1 MTTPLRKALRYKF
14 LSRCLAYPNEAFI
27 PALREALDKI
37 DAHRDE
43 LLALVA
49 AFEREEA
56 EPLQAEYTRLFLN
69 GYPRTICPPY
79 ESVYLEKRMH
89 GESTVAVQAAYAEWE
104 MSVEPGLIDHLAT
117 ELEFLAF
124 LASAESLDG
133 DMSADARK
141 AADAFMQQHLSRWT
155 PQFVADLKAG
165 AKLDA
170 YRMLGELM
178 ENTLTPLRP
187 KP

>member
-1 MTTPLRKALRYKF
+1 
-14 LSRCLAYPNEAFI
+14 
-27 PALREALDKI
+27 
-37 DAHRDE
+37 
-43 LLALVA
+43 
-49 AFEREEA
+49 
-56 EPLQAEYTRLFLN
+56 
-69 GYPRTICPPY
+69 
-79 ESVYLEKRMH
+79 
-89 GESTVAVQAAYAEWE
+89 

-124 LASAESLDG
+124 LASAESLDNAV
-133 DMSADARK
+133 SEDARK
-141 AADAFMQQHLSRWT
+141 ASDGFMKQHLTRWM